1 MTSATPASFG
11 TNVSV
16 TSWIWVTDW
25 NSEMARPMARLVIRM
40 GALTLAVTVII
51 RKAISM
57 TAVSVI
63 YSVLVL
69 GVVGSEPVR
78 RWGLAYSV
86 EARDQGL
93 DDEGP
98 TVDQH
103 EQQDLERE

>member
-11 TNVSV
+11 THVSV

-25 NSEMARPMARLVIRM
+25 NSEMARPMARLVSRM

-69 GVVGSEPVR
+69 WGGRPRS
-78 RWGLAYSV
+78 WGLAYSV

-93 DDEGP
+93 DDESP

-103 EQQDLERE
+103 EQQNLEGE